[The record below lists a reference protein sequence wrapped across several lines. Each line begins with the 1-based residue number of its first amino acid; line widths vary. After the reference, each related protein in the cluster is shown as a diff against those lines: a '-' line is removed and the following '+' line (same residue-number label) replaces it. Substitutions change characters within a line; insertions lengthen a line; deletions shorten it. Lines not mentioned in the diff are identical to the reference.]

1 MKVDS
6 FLLNLTSDDRDR
18 LMAFYRD
25 VVGLPPQ
32 EGMEEFAL
40 QLPQGASL
48 AFDGHSETHGRTKE
62 PSRVL
67 INLFVEDI
75 NASQAELEAKGVKF
89 FRDKGVEYW
98 GGIISSF
105 EDPDGNYVQLIQF
118 DPSLAREEDAPATAT
133 A

>member
-6 FLLNLTSDDRDR
+6 FLLNLTSDNRDR

-118 DPSLAREEDAPATAT
+118 DPSLAREEESATAT

>member
-1 MKVDS
+1 MKPTS
-6 FLLNLTSDDRDR
+6 FLLNLTSEDRDT

-25 VVGLPPQ
+25 IVGLPPQ

-48 AFDGHSETHGRTKE
+48 AFDGHSDTHGRTKE

-67 INLFVEDI
+67 INLFVDDI
-75 NASQAELEAKGVKF
+75 NSAQAELEGRGVSF
-89 FRDKGVEYW
+89 FRNKGVEYW

-118 DPSLAREEDAPATAT
+118 DPSLAREESVPATA
-133 A
+133 

>member
-1 MKVDS
+1 MNPTS
-6 FLLNLTSDDRDR
+6 FHFHLSSEEPRG

-25 VVGLPPQ
+25 TVGLSPQ
-32 EGMEEFAL
+32 EGMEDFAL

-48 AFDGHSETHGRTKE
+48 GFGGHSETHGRAKE

-75 NASQAELEAKGVKF
+75 NSSQAELEAKGVKF
-89 FRDKGVEYW
+89 FRDKGVECW
-98 GGIISSF
+98 GGVISSF

-118 DPSLAREEDAPATAT
+118 DPSLAREEDATTAT

>member
-1 MKVDS
+1 MQATS
-6 FLLNLTSDDRDR
+6 FLINLTSDDRDR

-25 VVGLPPQ
+25 TVGLPPQ

-48 AFDGHSETHGRTKE
+48 AFDGHSETHGRSKE

-67 INLFVEDI
+67 INLFVDDI
-75 NASQAELEAKGVKF
+75 KSAQAELEGRGVTF

-105 EDPDGNYVQLIQF
+105 EDPDGNYVQLIQY
-118 DPSLAREEDAPATAT
+118 DPSLARPETEPATA
-133 A
+133 

>member
-118 DPSLAREEDAPATAT
+118 DPSLAREEESATAT

>member
-1 MKVDS
+1 MKPTS
-6 FLLNLTSDDRDR
+6 FLLNLTSEDRDR

-25 VVGLPPQ
+25 TVGLPPQ

-75 NASQAELEAKGVKF
+75 NESQAELEAKGVKF
-89 FRDKGVEYW
+89 FRNKGVEYW

-118 DPSLAREEDAPATAT
+118 DPALAREEEAAATA
-133 A
+133 

>member
-1 MKVDS
+1 MVRPTS
-6 FLLNLTSDDRDR
+6 FLLNLTSDNRDR

-48 AFDGHSETHGRTKE
+48 AFDGHSETHGRSKE

-67 INLFVEDI
+67 INLFVDDI
-75 NASQAELEAKGVKF
+75 NSAQAELESRGVTF
-89 FRDKGVEYW
+89 FRNKGVEYW

-105 EDPDGNYVQLIQF
+105 EDPDGNYVQLIQY
-118 DPSLAREEDAPATAT
+118 DPSLAREEDAAATV
-133 A
+133 